1 MWVIETE
8 MTKMTE
14 AQILELAK
22 MAIQGMEPAEKAAF
36 IKFMD
41 DGHEN
46 VASLLTKA
54 TALRTINR
62 NIAMANM
69 AICDPRIMAD
79 LTAAVE
85 AA

>member
-1 MWVIETE
+1 MD
-8 MTKMTE
+8 K
-14 AQILELAK
+14 AQILEVAK

-41 DGHEN
+41 EGYEDI
-46 VASLLTKA
+46 ASLLTKA

-69 AICDPRIMAD
+69 AISDPRIMAD